1 VTAIQ
6 TEPVLESESG
16 GLSPRQLHIVLAG
29 LILALFLSA
38 LDNTIVGTALPTI
51 VGEFQGFSRF
61 TWVTTA
67 YLVTS
72 TISTLLLG
80 KLSDLYGR
88 RLVFLFAIS
97 LFLIGSLLC
106 GIAQSMDQLI
116 LFRAAQGL
124 GGGGIWAL
132 TFAVVGDIVPA
143 RERGKYFGLFTSVW
157 GVSSIA
163 GPLIGGVIVD
173 NVSWRWVFL
182 VNLPLGAAA
191 LAVIATV
198 LKLPFTPRKIHID
211 WLGGLLVVISIGA
224 LMVDLEE
231 GSTLGWSDSLV
242 IILFLVALVTGVCFF
257 IQESRSP
264 EPILPLRLFKNGVI
278 RLTMTL
284 GLLVGTM
291 MMTAGLFFALYFQD
305 VRFYSPTRSGL
316 ATLPMMAGMLLAS
329 TTVGRMISASG
340 TYKRFPIVGF
350 PLSIAGLIVS
360 TSIKPG
366 SSFWI
371 LALGMF
377 LIGLGMG
384 SVMPTLSI
392 ASQNSADPR
401 DMGIATS
408 AQNFFRSLGSSI
420 GLAVYGTIFNSVV
433 RSELTNRLPKSEASS
448 DLLSIIRQP
457 SEIQKLAPAARNAV
471 QVSISKGAS
480 HIFFLSVFV
489 GVVAFLLAFR
499 LREEPL
505 RSTTGLQQRAAMS
518 E

>member
-1 VTAIQ
+1 MKVEDCDCYT

-16 GLSPRQLHIVLAG
+16 GLSRLQLQIVLAG

-116 LFRAAQGL
+116 LFRAVQGL

-143 RERGKYFGLFTSVW
+143 RERGKYFGLFTSVS

-224 LMVDLEE
+224 LMVGLEE

-242 IILFLVALVTGVCFF
+242 IILFLATLVTGVCFF
-257 IQESRSP
+257 MQESRSP
-264 EPILPLRLFKNGVI
+264 EPILPLRLFQNEII

-291 MMTAGLFFALYFQD
+291 MMTAGLFFALNFRD

-316 ATLPMMAGMLLAS
+316 ATLPMMAGMLFAS

-340 TYKRFPIVGF
+340 TYKRFH
-350 PLSIAGLIVS
+350 LS
-360 TSIKPG
+360 
-366 SSFWI
+366 
-371 LALGMF
+371 
-377 LIGLGMG
+377 
-384 SVMPTLSI
+384 
-392 ASQNSADPR
+392 
-401 DMGIATS
+401 
-408 AQNFFRSLGSSI
+408 
-420 GLAVYGTIFNSVV
+420 
-433 RSELTNRLPKSEASS
+433 
-448 DLLSIIRQP
+448 
-457 SEIQKLAPAARNAV
+457 
-471 QVSISKGAS
+471 
-480 HIFFLSVFV
+480 
-489 GVVAFLLAFR
+489 AFR
-499 LREEPL
+499 FP
-505 RSTTGLQQRAAMS
+505 SQG
-518 E
+518 